1 MAAVGVEIES
11 APRPWFAALNQRVK
25 LRQSETSTT
34 STGGRFPSRSRPV
47 ETASS
52 GEDQLALRDKDKD
65 PTTSSGYCVMRERG
79 NENLEAFV
87 GAQVAASRLVLGPDP
102 QVAAE
107 AIRSALGLPFRA

>member
-1 MAAVGVEIES
+1 MAAVGEMES
-11 APRPWFAALNQRVK
+11 APRPWFVALNQRVK
-25 LRQSETSTT
+25 MRQSETQSP
-34 STGGRFPSRSRPV
+34 SGGRFPRSTRAV

-52 GEDQLALRDKDKD
+52 GEDRLALTDKDKE
-65 PTTSSGYCVMRERG
+65 PTSSSGSYCVMRERG

-87 GAQVAASRLVLGPDP
+87 GAHVAASRLVLGPDP